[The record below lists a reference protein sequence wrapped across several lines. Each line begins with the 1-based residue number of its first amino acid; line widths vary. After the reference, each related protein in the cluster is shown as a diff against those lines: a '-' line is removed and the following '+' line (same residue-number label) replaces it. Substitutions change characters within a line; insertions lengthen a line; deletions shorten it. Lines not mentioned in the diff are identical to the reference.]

1 MSWRPENWE
10 TPSCEESEKW
20 LKEAEDRL
28 RQDRK
33 FWGGKEAGDNGEVQ
47 SAERAVSKDR
57 NFAKGFEAGADAMLE
72 AMGDL
77 REKIAIQL
85 NWYNEPYKDW
95 QTLSEAERALWR
107 ARADALLDLIMTDLR
122 AGVTN

>member
-1 MSWRPENWE
+1 MSWRPKNWE
-10 TPSCEESEKW
+10 TPGCEESEKW

-47 SAERAVSKDR
+47 SAERAVSKDK

-72 AMGDL
+72 ALEASGVRPVFIEEGRRQKPNSRNGGYD
-77 REKIAIQL
+77 R
-85 NWYNEPYKDW
+85 
-95 QTLSEAERALWR
+95 SEE
-107 ARADALLDLIMTDLR
+107 II
-122 AGVTN
+122 